1 MKTIKLITFIVIV
14 LLSTK
19 VALSQD
25 TLKTETLKE
34 VRIILGAETPTEVRS
49 QTPVHVVSDTDI
61 ERINA
66 TQLSD
71 ALRSIN
77 SLVVRDYGGVGGV
90 KTVSARGLGSQ
101 FSTLT
106 LDGVA
111 VSDCQNGQIDIGRY
125 MLDNVDHI
133 SFANGN
139 TDDIFQ
145 TARSFAAGN
154 VINVQSKRPRVNKW
168 NKTDMKLRLEG
179 GSFGLINPSILWN
192 QYINNDLTISL
203 SGNYM
208 QSDGDYPF
216 TLYYTNSRNDSSSL
230 EYRKNSDVKMG
241 MADLKIFYRPTQNQ
255 ILTTKIHY
263 NQSYRNLPGPTTF
276 YTQKTSE
283 RMYDKVFFTQMN
295 YQNVLSKKW
304 KIQLNG
310 KYNLSECIYEDTAAL
325 NADGYLRNEYLQQE
339 GYLSGTAQY
348 TIFKEFKV
356 AYSTDGAINTL
367 YSNMAANNE
376 VERYTWLNVLAMTY
390 KAMRISISGNI
401 LSTTIKEY
409 VCNNFTKEYQRFS
422 PYVGISVKP
431 WEEQTFMIRY
441 FFKENYR
448 IPNFSEMYYYT
459 IAKDLNPE
467 KALQNNIG
475 LSYTKYEDNL
485 YIIATMDGYYNRVTD
500 KIVAIPSQSLF
511 LWSMMNIGRVDI
523 LGLDAKVE
531 VSLSNF
537 AQRFTLSETV
547 LSVALNYSFQSAMDK
562 TDEGSKTY
570 NQQIPY
576 TPKHSGGA
584 MLHLEIPYYFDIG
597 YNIIYVGNRYRL
609 AQNSE
614 NNLVQGYVDQS
625 ITLSKYI
632 TLKDGALLTIQ
643 AQVLNIFDVQYEVIK
658 NYPMMGRNYTINVSY
673 FF

>member
-1 MKTIKLITFIVIV
+1 MKTIKQITIIVIL
-14 LLSTK
+14 LLS
-19 VALSQD
+19 VQRSICQD
-25 TLKTETLKE
+25 TIKAETLRE
-34 VRIILGAETPTEVRS
+34 VRISTGKVAPSEVKS
-49 QTPVHVVSDTDI
+49 QTPVQVVSDTDI

-71 ALRSIN
+71 ALRGIG
-77 SLVVRDYGGVGGV
+77 SLVIRDYGGVGGV

-101 FSTLT
+101 FSTLS
-106 LDGVA
+106 LDGIA

-125 MLDNVDHI
+125 MLDNVEYI

-139 TDDIFQ
+139 TDNIFQ

-154 VINVQSKRPRVNKW
+154 VVDVQSKEPKVQKW
-168 NKTDMKLRLEG
+168 NKTNMKIRMEG
-179 GSFGLINPSILWN
+179 GSFGLINPSLLWE
-192 QYINNDLTISL
+192 QYITDNLAISL
-203 SGNYM
+203 SGNYI

-216 TLYYTNSRNDSSSL
+216 TLYYTNSRNDSSSR
-230 EYRKNSDVKMG
+230 EYRKNSEVKMG
-241 MADLKIFYRPTQNQ
+241 VVDMNIYYKPTAKQK
-255 ILTTKIHY
+255 LTTKVHY

-283 RMYDKVFFTQMN
+283 RMYDKVFFTQIN
-295 YQNVLSKKW
+295 YQNIISNKW
-304 KIQLNG
+304 KIQING

-348 TIFKEFKV
+348 SICKSLNV

-367 YSNMAANNE
+367 HSNMAANNE
-376 VERYTWLNVLAMTY
+376 VDRYTWLNVLAMTY
-390 KAMRISISGNI
+390 KTKSISVSGNI
-401 LSTTIKEY
+401 LSTTIQEY
-409 VCNNFTKEYQRFS
+409 VLNNFAKEYQRFS

-431 WEEQTFMIRY
+431 WNDYNLMIRY

-475 LSYTKYEDNL
+475 ISFTDYSRENL
-485 YIIATMDGYYNRVTD
+485 YLTAAVDGYYNRVSD

-537 AQRFTLSETV
+537 AQRFTLSAAV
-547 LSVALNYSFQSAMDK
+547 NYSFQSAKDK
-562 TDEGSKTY
+562 TAANSKTY

-584 MLHLEIPYYFDIG
+584 MLYLEIPYCFDMG
-597 YNIIYVGNRYRL
+597 YNIIYVGDRYRL
-609 AQNSE
+609 AQNTE

-625 ITLSKYI
+625 ILVSKEFL
-632 TLKDGALLTIQ
+632 LKRGKLTIQ
-643 AQVLNIFDVQYEVIK
+643 AQVLNLFDVQYEVIK
-658 NYPMMGRNYTINVSY
+658 NYPMMGRNYKINISY
-673 FF
+673 SF

>member
-1 MKTIKLITFIVIV
+1 MKQITLAVIL

-19 VALSQD
+19 VALCQD

-34 VRIILGAETPTEVRS
+34 VRIVLGVETPTEVRS

-71 ALRSIN
+71 ALRNIN

-111 VSDCQNGQIDIGRY
+111 VSDCQNGQVDLGKY

-192 QYINNDLTISL
+192 QYINDDLIISL

-208 QSDGDYPF
+208 QSTGDYPF
-216 TLYYTNSRNDSSSL
+216 TLYYTNSHNDSSSL
-230 EYRKNSDVKMG
+230 EYRKNSEVKMG
-241 MADLKIFYRPTQNQ
+241 MADLRLFYRPTQNQ
-255 ILTTKIHY
+255 SLTTKVHY

-276 YTQKTSE
+276 YTQKISE
-283 RMYDKVFFTQMN
+283 RMYDQGFFTQMN

-304 KIQLNG
+304 KIQLNS

-367 YSNMAANNE
+367 HSNMAANTE
-376 VERYTWLNVLAMTY
+376 VERYSWLNVLAMTY
-390 KAMRISISGNI
+390 KAKRISISGNI
-401 LSTTIKEY
+401 LYTTIQEY
-409 VCNNFTKEYQRFS
+409 VCNNFTKEYQRLS

-431 WEEQTFMIRY
+431 WKEQTFMIRY

-467 KALQNNIG
+467 KAFQNNMG

-500 KIVAIPSQSLF
+500 KIVAIPSQNLF

-537 AQRFTLSETV
+537 AQRFTLSEAV
-547 LSVALNYSFQSAMDK
+547 LSMALNYSFQSAKDK

-576 TPKHSGGA
+576 TPKHSGGV
-584 MLHLEIPYYFDIG
+584 MLHLEIPHYFDIG
-597 YNIIYVGNRYRL
+597 YNIIYVGDRYRL

-643 AQVLNIFDVQYEVIK
+643 AQVLNLFDVQYEVIK
-658 NYPMMGRNYTINVSY
+658 NYPMMGRNYKINVSY

>member
-1 MKTIKLITFIVIV
+1 MKQITIAVIL

-49 QTPVHVVSDTDI
+49 QTPVQVVSDTDI

-71 ALRSIN
+71 ALRGIS

-111 VSDCQNGQIDIGRY
+111 VSDCQNGQVDLGRY

-139 TDDIFQ
+139 TDNIFQ

-154 VINVQSKRPRVNKW
+154 VINVQSKKPRVNKW

-192 QYINNDLTISL
+192 QYINDDLTISL
-203 SGNYM
+203 SANYM

-216 TLYYTNSRNDSSSL
+216 TLYYTNSRNDSSSR
-230 EYRKNSDVKMG
+230 EYRKNSEVKMG
-241 MADLKIFYRPTQNQ
+241 MADLRIFYTPTQNQ

-283 RMYDKVFFTQMN
+283 RMYDKVFFTQIN
-295 YQNVLSKKW
+295 YQNALSDKW
-304 KIQLNG
+304 KIQVNG

-339 GYLSGTAQY
+339 GYLSGSAQY
-348 TIFKEFKV
+348 SIFKNFKV

-367 YSNMAANNE
+367 HSNMAANNE
-376 VERYTWLNVLAMTY
+376 VNRYTWLNVLAMSY
-390 KAMRISISGNI
+390 KAKRISISGNI
-401 LSTTIKEY
+401 LSTTIQEY
-409 VCNNFTKEYQRFS
+409 VCNNFAKEYQRFS
-422 PYVGISVKP
+422 PYVGVSVKP
-431 WEEQTFMIRY
+431 WNWDEHTFLIRY

-475 LSYTKYEDNL
+475 LSYTSYKDDL
-485 YIIATMDGYYNRVTD
+485 YIIATVDGYFNRVTD

-537 AQRFTLSETV
+537 AQRPTLSDAV
-547 LSVALNYSFQSAMDK
+547 LSVALNYSYQSAMDK

-584 MLHLEIPYYFDIG
+584 MLHLEIPRYFDIG
-597 YNIIYVGNRYRL
+597 YNIICVGNRYRL

-614 NNLVQGYVDQS
+614 NNLVHGYVDQS
-625 ITLSKYI
+625 ITLSKNI
-632 TLKDGALLTIQ
+632 ALKNNALLTIQ
-643 AQVLNIFDVQYEVIK
+643 AQVLNLFDVQYEVIK
-658 NYPMMGRNYTINVSY
+658 NYPMMGRNYKINVSY